1 MAEAHEMP
9 QGFLRAERLVV
20 ADVRDVGDVVIRVDE
35 DERRAAHELCV
46 KAFLD
51 VRRVRADDDD
61 ARDVARDKRRDAAH
75 LLLRVVLR
83 AVQQQRILVLAD
95 VVLDAVDD
103 LCEEHVIE
111 ARHDNADRRGA
122 LRVEFARLD
131 VRYIVEFF
139 DGLLDF
145 LTGFFFDGIVGVDD
159 AGDRRDGHPRE
170 LRHVHD
176 GCLAFLF
183 QMYPLSLYFVTTCM
197 KRSKAAMPSGVR
209 L

>member
-20 ADVRDVGDVVIRVDE
+20 ADVGDVGDVVIGVDE
-35 DERRAAHELCV
+35 DERRAADELRV
-46 KAFLD
+46 ELFLD

-61 ARDVARDKRRDAAH
+61 ARDVARDERRDAAH
-75 LLLRVVLR
+75 FLLRVVLR
-83 AVQQQRILVLAD
+83 AVQQQRVLILPN

-103 LCEEHVIE
+103 LREEHVVE
-111 ARHDNADRRGA
+111 ARNDDADGRRA
-122 LRVEFARLD
+122 LRVELARLD
-131 VRYIVEFF
+131 VRHIVEFF

-183 QMYPLSLYFVTTCM
+183 QNDCPLR
-197 KRSKAAMPSGVR
+197 K
-209 L
+209 